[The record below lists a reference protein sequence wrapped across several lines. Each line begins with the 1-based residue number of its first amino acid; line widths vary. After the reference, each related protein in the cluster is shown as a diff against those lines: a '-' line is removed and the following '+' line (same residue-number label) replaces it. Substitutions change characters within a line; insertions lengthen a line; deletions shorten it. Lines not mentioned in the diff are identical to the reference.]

1 MFKEVNWPQENT
13 KRNGGES
20 LFSLISLNYP
30 GIRKFLSLCSYFFM
44 REFRDKFKK
53 LKREQGNSG
62 TPIPL
67 TFHPPPLII
76 EKEGKGTYVV
86 DEC

>member
-30 GIRKFLSLCSYFFM
+30 GIRKFLISFISL
-44 REFRDKFKK
+44 
-53 LKREQGNSG
+53 
-62 TPIPL
+62 
-67 TFHPPPLII
+67 
-76 EKEGKGTYVV
+76 
-86 DEC
+86 

>member
-1 MFKEVNWPQENT
+1 
-13 KRNGGES
+13 
-20 LFSLISLNYP
+20 
-30 GIRKFLSLCSYFFM
+30 M

-53 LKREQGNSG
+53 LKREQGNSD
-62 TPIPL
+62 TPISL

-76 EKEGKGTYVV
+76 EKKDKGTYVV